1 MAKGVSPTTVLTL
14 VVLLCKLSVASHD
27 PNNEKFSVSLEEQI
41 EQAEGNEQVSGI
53 LFLDHRLTMDD
64 VYPEALAL
72 PMGPRRAYVARV
84 LKDRFAQM
92 SQNVMKFLEDYK
104 SKGDVTILRPLWI
117 LNGIRITASPWIFRA
132 LSDNFI
138 EVVYICADP
147 VFENTLDNGWGTFEI
162 GSPQIW
168 SQFGARGLGVVVG
181 HKDSGINY
189 VGCSR
194 FEDRIWINEG
204 EDIDHNGRID
214 ESDANGLDDDG
225 NGYIDDFHGWGFDH
239 DNNVVI
245 DNDPF
250 NQGYHGTRTASVIS
264 SNNIAVDDT
273 VSVAPEA
280 KLMILRGFLT
290 QGAVFESSQYALE
303 KGANVISAS
312 LSFKQNEC
320 GGSIRECPNR
330 VAHRWVSEMELAAGI
345 IHANSTGNLGC
356 GSEPRPLCLG
366 TPSDGPP
373 PAITDAHWQQGGVS
387 SIVSVAAY
395 SANGSYDE
403 TSRRG
408 PGAWSRQDV
417 CVDPRVPFCGPV
429 GTPSEYPLVFEDYPY
444 HDGSHGL
451 LKPDLTAPTGV
462 EAVSGSCGQGSIS
475 GTSGATPHVGGAL
488 ALIYSAFPGIT
499 PEEAYLVLVNGA
511 LDAGDVG
518 PDTTWGF
525 GKLRLLPAIAEG
537 RQDMGSVAGT
547 VTASQGGQPL
557 SGVRVTV
564 AGAQAVWTNSSGQYQ
579 MYLQPGSYTGTYEKF
594 GYQTVSRQINIV
606 AGQVDEGSLTLAS
619 AANASLALTVR
630 DPYNQPANDIAVR
643 HVLSETTVY
652 TDHAGIAQ
660 FDVMYDGEQEFV
672 IAGNVEQYTTMT
684 FAPTL
689 QAGANDLTTQLTYSE
704 LAGPTGPDLY
714 GYYAYDDLDAGGPDF
729 DWVELADGTGTNLNL
744 TGDNCTSRT
753 LPFSMM
759 FYGSSANEIMIS
771 ANGHIEV
778 GTPCTNEWSRWP
790 IPVQGSPDNY
800 ISVFWQDY
808 RPEQGGGVWYY
819 NDAAH
824 GRVVVQW
831 EDVPEYFNSGRATF
845 QVHIY
850 DPAVFS
856 GDDGNSVIDIFFL
869 EYSGRLETSV
879 GIENSSGTDGLQYAF
894 QLNYSPGAAPI
905 RAGRGLRFTTDY
917 ITSADDVPGVMPK
930 QFVLQQNYPNPF
942 NASTT
947 FRFDVPQESR
957 VALKLFDVTG
967 RQVATVFDGQVS
979 AGQQSVNFDATG
991 LATGLYFARLEAQGK
1006 SVQTRKILF
1015 LK

>member
-1 MAKGVSPTTVLTL
+1 MRATLT
-14 VVLLCKLSVASHD
+14 A
-27 PNNEKFSVSLEEQI
+27 F
-41 EQAEGNEQVSGI
+41 I
-53 LFLDHRLTMDD
+53 LFIGASRLFAAELSPLLPEILADAQDGEKISVLVFLESRLTMDD
-64 VYPEALAL
+64 VYPEARVL
-72 PMGPRRAYVARV
+72 PMGPRRDYVVRV
-84 LKDRFAQM
+84 LKERFAVM
-92 SQNVMKFLEDYK
+92 SPKVMADLQALEK
-104 SKGDVTILRPLWI
+104 EGEVSLLRPLWI
-117 LNGIRITASPWIFRA
+117 LNSIRLTATKRVIETLAQNYPEVLYITH
-132 LSDNFI
+132 
-138 EVVYICADP
+138 DP
-147 VFENTLDNGWGTFEI
+147 VFENTLDNGWGVIETQTPEV
-162 GSPQIW
+162 W
-168 SQFGARGLGVVVG
+168 AQFGARGQGVLVG
-181 HKDSGINY
+181 HKDSGVNFQ
-189 VGCSR
+189 GCAK
-194 FEDRIWINEG
+194 F
-204 EDIDHNGRID
+204 NGRIWFNPGED
-214 ESDANGLDDDG
+214 LNGNGILDAGEENSIDDDG
-225 NGYIDDFHGWGFDH
+225 NGYIDDFYGWNFD
-239 DNNVVI
+239 DNTNDVRNVEGT
-245 DNDPF
+245 F
-250 NQGYHGTRTASVIS
+250 HGTRTASVIC
-264 SNNIAVDDT
+264 SNVGVTTSDTIAM
-273 VSVAPEA
+273 APEA
-280 KLMILRGFLT
+280 KLLVLRSYLT
-290 QGAVFESSQYALE
+290 QGSVLESSQYALE
-303 KGANVISAS
+303 MGVNVISAS
-312 LSFKQNEC
+312 LSFKHSEC
-320 GGSIRECPNR
+320 VNNTIRECPNY
-330 VAHRWVSEMELAAGI
+330 VGHRWVSEMELAAGI
-345 IHANSTGNLGC
+345 VHSNSTGNDGT
-356 GSEPRPLCLG
+356 SNARPFSAAA
-366 TPSDGPP
+366 PSNCPP
-373 PAITDAHWQQGGVS
+373 PAMTAGHYQQGGVS
-387 SIVSVAAY
+387 SIVAVAGY
-395 SANGSYDE
+395 NANGSFY
-403 TSRRG
+403 SSSGVG
-408 PGAWSRQDV
+408 PSAWSRQDV
-417 CVDPRVPFCGPV
+417 CASPRMPWCGPA
-429 GTPSEYPLVFEDYPY
+429 GTPSAYPVEFEDYPY
-444 HDGSHGL
+444 LNGNHGL
-451 LKPDLTAPTGV
+451 LKPDISAPTSV
-462 EAVSGSCGQGSIS
+462 ESVSGSCGITTIG

-525 GKLRLLPAIAEG
+525 GKLRLLPAIAAG

-547 VTASQGGQPL
+547 VTASPGGQPL
-557 SGVRVTV
+557 AGVRVTV

-579 MYLQPGSYTGTYEKF
+579 LYLQPGSYTGTYEKF

-744 TGDNCTSRT
+744 TGDNCTSRM

-759 FYGSSANEIMIS
+759 FYGNSANEIMIS

-831 EDVPEYFNSGRATF
+831 EDVPEYFNNGRATF

-979 AGQQSVNFDATG
+979 ADQQSVNFDATG